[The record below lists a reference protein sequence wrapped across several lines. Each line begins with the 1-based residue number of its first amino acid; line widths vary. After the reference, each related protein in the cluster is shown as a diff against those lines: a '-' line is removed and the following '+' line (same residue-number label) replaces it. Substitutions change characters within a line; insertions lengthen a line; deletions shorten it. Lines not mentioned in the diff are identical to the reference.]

1 MTEYKVEA
9 RTYYSKV
16 TTNKNHI
23 VEASSEEIQGLLDR
37 YTAKGWRLAATDA
50 TSYGFAVYVY
60 LYFERD
66 TASD

>member
-16 TTNKNHI
+16 TLDKDHI
-23 VEASSEEIQGLLDR
+23 AKSSSEEIQDLLNQ
-37 YTAKGWRLAATDA
+37 YIEEGWRLASTDA

-66 TASD
+66 SASA

>member
-16 TTNKNHI
+16 TTNKEHI
-23 VEASSEEIQGLLDR
+23 VESSSEEIQDLLNQ
-37 YTAKGWRLAATDA
+37 YTEEGWRLASTDA

-66 TASD
+66 NAPA